1 MAESLAIIILVL
13 SFLGMA
19 MIFWR
24 KLPVLVTLEK
34 EPKFSQRNFIS
45 KIKTRFSNFHPFQNF
60 SYDTFLQKILSKIRV
75 LALKVEHKTT
85 NLLQNMREKAKR
97 KKETEGD
104 NYWQALKK
112 ITKRKK

>member
-1 MAESLAIIILVL
+1 MVESLAIIILVL

-19 MIFWR
+19 VIFWR
-24 KLPVLVTLEK
+24 KLPVLVTLER
-34 EPKFSQRNFIS
+34 EPRSSESHFIS
-45 KIKTRFSNFHPFQNF
+45 KLKKRFSNFRPFQNF
-60 SYDTFLQKILSKIRV
+60 SYETFLQKFLSKIRV

-85 NLLQNMREKAKR
+85 NRLQNMREKAKH
-97 KKETEGD
+97 KKEKEGD

>member
-19 MIFWR
+19 IIFWK
-24 KLPVLVTLEK
+24 KLPVLVTLER
-34 EPKFSQRNFIS
+34 EPRAPKSHFIS
-45 KIKTRFSNFHPFQNF
+45 KLKDRFSKFRPFKNF
-60 SYDTFLQKILSKIRV
+60 SYDLFLQKFLSKIRI

-85 NLLQNMREKAKR
+85 NHLQNMREKTKR
-97 KKETEGD
+97 KKEKEGD

>member
-1 MAESLAIIILVL
+1 MAESLAIIIFVL

-19 MIFWR
+19 IIFWR
-24 KLPVLVTLEK
+24 KLPVLVTLER
-34 EPKFSQRNFIS
+34 EPRFSQSNFIS
-45 KIKTRFSNFHPFQNF
+45 KLKTRFSNFHPFHNF

-85 NLLQNMREKAKR
+85 NHLQNMREKAKR